1 MHVPF
6 TFGKVGETQ
15 DPPETPPQGN
25 AGQPDAEAARLERLR
40 EHTRVA
46 IEDLGRLRLEVEA
59 KTLQRVAAIHH
70 RFDRLPR
77 PGLRLGDTVV
87 HHEAPTQVHP
97 DDALAGGWLSVL
109 PETVDELWAA
119 GMDAAGTWLFTL
131 LERVDELQ
139 GVVEWLIDR
148 IEPVLTQA
156 ERVVARHGQPAAH
169 AIDYAALDAQDQAI
183 VDRLLVLGT
192 ALDLVLAMRLLE
204 DDGSLV
210 PGHEA
215 FLEQVRRAAQ

>member
-1 MHVPF
+1 MPVPF
-6 TFGKVGETQ
+6 TFRKSGETQ
-15 DPPETPPQGN
+15 DPPEVPPSGN
-25 AGQPDAEAARLERLR
+25 GGQPDAVAARLERLR

-59 KTLQRVAAIHH
+59 KTLQRVGAIHH
-70 RFDRLPR
+70 RFDGLPR
-77 PGLRLGDTVV
+77 PSLRLGDTVA
-87 HHEAPTQVHP
+87 HHEAPIQEHRDSSP
-97 DDALAGGWLSVL
+97 GGWLSVR

-148 IEPVLTQA
+148 MEPVLTQA
-156 ERVVARHGQPAAH
+156 ERVVARYGHAAAP
-169 AIDYAALDAQDQAI
+169 AIDYAALDAQDRAAI
-183 VDRLLVLGT
+183 NRLVLLG
-192 ALDLVLAMRLLE
+192 AVLELVLALRLLE

-210 PGHEA
+210 PGHDTY
-215 FLEQVRRAAQ
+215 LEQVRRAAQ